1 MISKFIHSLRILLG
15 FSPTI
20 LKMGSGSYELFK
32 RHRDVHRCYL
42 EAPDLTKY
50 LFEILKDS
58 VPSEV
63 SANDSNGNRD
73 KSL

>member
-1 MISKFIHSLRILLG
+1 
-15 FSPTI
+15 
-20 LKMGSGSYELFK
+20 MGSGSYELFK